1 MRTVNK
7 HVAGAATPHGDM
19 KPSKVTVIVLMLCV
33 MFVTLSGCDSPGKL
47 GPLRRDGPPGMT
59 THAGEQRLWLLF
71 KQEESWRY
79 TYQTRYHFELH
90 GFDTRTAQRVTC
102 AAGATSDWRA

>member
-19 KPSKVTVIVLMLCV
+19 KPSKVTVVVLMLCV

-47 GPLRRDGPPGMT
+47 GPLERNPVAAPVPRLT
-59 THAGEQRLWLLF
+59 TRPMGDWVTEH
-71 KQEESWRY
+71 
-79 TYQTRYHFELH
+79 H
-90 GFDTRTAQRVTC
+90 G
-102 AAGATSDWRA
+102 RARS